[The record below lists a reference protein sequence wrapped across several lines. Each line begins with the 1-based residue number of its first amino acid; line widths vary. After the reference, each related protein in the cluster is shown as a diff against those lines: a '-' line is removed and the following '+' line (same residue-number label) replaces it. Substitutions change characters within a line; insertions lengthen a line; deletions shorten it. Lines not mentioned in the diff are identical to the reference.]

1 MDSVER
7 NFDIMFDGE
16 RSSLEFGQI
25 TRPLKLKLNFVI
37 IVKSTLFHS
46 RYWLNIP
53 THLLTAVNKLAID
66 LFIMLSVLI

>member
-1 MDSVER
+1 MDSAER

-37 IVKSTLFHS
+37 IVKSTLLHR
-46 RYWLNIP
+46 RY
-53 THLLTAVNKLAID
+53 
-66 LFIMLSVLI
+66 